1 MWCGFGSRRFHTY
14 LFLSS
19 VRAGD
24 LMNVVVIVAPWR
36 GENPEDCCCYGGCK
50 IWRSRKHIY
59 TLYSIHIQYIYITY
73 ICTVYVCFFCHN
85 IKLSHPVQLRLLV
98 VDCETTLGSESC
110 ATSCQQTT
118 TGSES
123 CATSCLRT
131 TLGSE
136 SWATSCQQTTT
147 VPESCATSCLQTT
160 TGSDSCATSCLR
172 TTTVPESC
180 ATSCL

>member
-24 LMNVVVIVAPWR
+24 LMNVVIIVAPWR
-36 GENPEDCCCYGGCK
+36 GENPEDRCCCGGCK

-59 TLYSIHIQYIYITY
+59 IYIYILYSIHIQYIYITY
-73 ICTVYVCFFCHN
+73 ICTVYVCFSCHN

-131 TLGSE
+131 T
-136 SWATSCQQTTT
+136 T
-147 VPESCATSCLQTT
+147 VPESCATSCL
-160 TGSDSCATSCLR
+160 
-172 TTTVPESC
+172 
-180 ATSCL
+180 